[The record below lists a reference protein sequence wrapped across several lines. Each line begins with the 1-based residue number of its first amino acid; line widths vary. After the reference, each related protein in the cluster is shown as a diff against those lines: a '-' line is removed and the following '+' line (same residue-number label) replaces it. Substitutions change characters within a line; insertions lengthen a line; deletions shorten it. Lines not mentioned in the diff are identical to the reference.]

1 MHGGDIIEG
10 VVLRAELI
18 GETVSVR
25 TAVSD
30 ESLTVRQ
37 LAYEWHVE
45 RDKKL
50 LGPLNAALSRLH
62 ALRAI
67 IIDEREGPAQVRT
80 ADFDNPKAKAT
91 EAATAATMPRPAR
104 ETP

>member
-50 LGPLNAALSRLH
+50 LGPQRGAVA
-62 ALRAI
+62 
-67 IIDEREGPAQVRT
+67 
-80 ADFDNPKAKAT
+80 
-91 EAATAATMPRPAR
+91 PAR
-104 ETP
+104 AARDHHRRARRPRSSTYGGL